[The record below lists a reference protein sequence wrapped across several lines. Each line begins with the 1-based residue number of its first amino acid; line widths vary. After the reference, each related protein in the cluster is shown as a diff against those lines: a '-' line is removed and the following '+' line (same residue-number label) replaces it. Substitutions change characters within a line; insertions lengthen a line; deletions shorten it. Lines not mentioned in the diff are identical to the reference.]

1 MPEDQVEYDE
11 ELAERQVLHVHLA
24 AQPQAGVN
32 LCLDHQ
38 LAARITKVIS

>member
-24 AQPQAGVN
+24 TQPQAGVN
-32 LCLDHQ
+32 HCLDHQ
-38 LAARITKVIS
+38 LAVRITKNIS